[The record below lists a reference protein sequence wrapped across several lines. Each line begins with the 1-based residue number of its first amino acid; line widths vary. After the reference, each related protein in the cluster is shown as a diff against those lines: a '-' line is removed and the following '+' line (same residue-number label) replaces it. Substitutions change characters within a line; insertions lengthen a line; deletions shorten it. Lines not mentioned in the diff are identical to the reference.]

1 MRLSGET
8 RFDLGW
14 LTQSLI
20 QKVEELLDLSE
31 WSLATRVEIDEP
43 IAVTLQRSPF
53 DFRNLPGRRVAAT
66 ASGPTSS
73 LTIPLRLQSILSLA
87 AAKKSRAAG
96 ANLPKRREASSSRSF
111 SSSSLRHLAAVTQ
124 PRLPARFWSRSLHS
138 LPCPDSR
145 ISPKVTLLVVREHGR
160 TIPLTHIG

>member
-53 DFRNLPGRRVAAT
+53 
-66 ASGPTSS
+66 
-73 LTIPLRLQSILSLA
+73 
-87 AAKKSRAAG
+87 
-96 ANLPKRREASSSRSF
+96 
-111 SSSSLRHLAAVTQ
+111 
-124 PRLPARFWSRSLHS
+124 
-138 LPCPDSR
+138 
-145 ISPKVTLLVVREHGR
+145 
-160 TIPLTHIG
+160 